1 MSRSEPIAYLAPSP
15 GRRVFAIATLAL
27 LGALL
32 IYLALASPPALGWQ
46 VFLVAFGAL
55 SLASADAMRRA
66 TRTHLVLYEDRIEEA
81 TGRLVV
87 RLGDIRRVERG
98 LFAFKP
104 SNGFV
109 LILHD
114 RMDRAWAL
122 GLWWRIGRRV
132 GIGGITSAAPGK
144 FMAEQIAARIPGD

>member
-1 MSRSEPIAYLAPSP
+1 MSRSDPIARLAPSP
-15 GRRVFAIATLAL
+15 GRRVFALATLAL

-32 IYLALASPPALGWQ
+32 IYLALAAPPAPGWQ
-46 VFLVAFGAL
+46 VALVAFGAL

-66 TRTHLVLYEDRIEEA
+66 TQTELLLYEDRIEEA

-87 RLGDIRRVERG
+87 RLDDIRRVERG

-109 LILHD
+109 LILHGKTE
-114 RMDRAWAL
+114 RAWAL

-132 GIGGITSAAPGK
+132 GIGGITPSAPAK
-144 FMAEQIAARIPGD
+144 FMAEQIAARIPAA